1 MKRTI
6 LALAC
11 IALLSTALHAA
22 GEGKHLF
29 ILSGQSNMAGMN
41 PNISFIPAV
50 EKEFGKEN
58 VIVVKDAHSGRAIC
72 DWSKHQGSLDGKG
85 HKNSRSGLYS
95 KLMKKVKPAIEGHE
109 LQTVTFVW
117 MQGERDAKMK
127 RSDVYEKAFLK
138 LLQQVEADVGKK
150 DINFVIG
157 RLSDHGDENIPDW
170 ARMREIHVKLAE
182 DSPRGE
188 WVDTDDLNNKTR
200 GPKSWD
206 DLHLTRD
213 GYKILGERFAEK
225 AIELIKGK

>member
-1 MKRTI
+1 MKRII
-6 LALAC
+6 LAIAC
-11 IALLSTALHAA
+11 LALLSTAVQAA
-22 GEGKHLF
+22 DEGKHLF
-29 ILSGQSNMAGMN
+29 ILSGQSNMAGMD

-58 VIVVKDAHSGRAIC
+58 VIVVKDAHGGREIK
-72 DWSKHQGSLDGKG
+72 DWCKHQGSLDGKG
-85 HKNSRSGLYS
+85 HKNSRSGLYN
-95 KLMKKVKPAIEGHE
+95 KLLKKLKPAIEGQK

-117 MQGERDAKMK
+117 MQGERDAKMS
-127 RSDVYEKAFLK
+127 RADVYEKAFKK
-138 LLQQVEADVGKK
+138 LIQQVEADVGKK

-157 RLSDHGDENIPDW
+157 RISDHGNEKIPEWNKIRD
-170 ARMREIHVKLAE
+170 IHVKLAE

-206 DLHLTRD
+206 DLHLTKD

-225 AIELIKGK
+225 AIELVKK